1 MINKLSYLKYF
12 LSNNNNFKSTIIRTI
27 QNTKTEKK
35 YFLYSLEYK
44 IDYMIKKV
52 YNDIERVIQ

>member
-35 YFLYSLEYK
+35 HFLYSSEYK